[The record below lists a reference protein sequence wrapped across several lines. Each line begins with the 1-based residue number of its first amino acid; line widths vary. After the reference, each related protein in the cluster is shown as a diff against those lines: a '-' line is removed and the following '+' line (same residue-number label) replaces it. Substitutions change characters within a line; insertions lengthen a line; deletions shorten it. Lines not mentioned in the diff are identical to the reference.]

1 MRKFLNLFKSHYS
14 FIPIIFGAGALFLS
28 NILAKE
34 FFSPQDYGYYSIL
47 ITYFSIV
54 FLFGIFGGEQLF
66 IRISE
71 RPEPHLIET
80 SRKVPL
86 AQISEAWGCMG
97 HHGRQNARPNIV
109 DLNSLQFQKV
119 SHPNSPLVRC
129 PMDACACTPGGNFIG
144 SLENGKAN
152 IRISSINREQHVFLL
167 ACVYKASPILNAF
180 IQKAQEKGT

>member
-1 MRKFLNLFKSHYS
+1 YLMRKFLNLFKSHYS

-80 SRKVPL
+80 SRKV
-86 AQISEAWGCMG
+86 MG
-97 HHGRQNARPNIV
+97 LVLGA
-109 DLNSLQFQKV
+109 LLV
-119 SHPNSPLVRC
+119 STV
-129 PMDACACTPGGNFIG
+129 AG
-144 SLENGKAN
+144 S
-152 IRISSINREQHVFLL
+152 VFFWMN
-167 ACVYKASPILNAF
+167 Y
-180 IQKAQEKGT
+180 